1 MTNAYLVLLAA
12 VGIGRLAELRVSRRN
27 QRELGKKGVRKV
39 REPHFRWMVIVHGG
53 ILVGAALEVTLL
65 HRPLITVLAIPMI
78 VLFLLANLL
87 RWWVIRTLAGYWN
100 VEVMASSRLGVVS
113 SGPYR
118 WVRHPNYVAV
128 VAEIFALPMIHTAWI
143 TALVGTVADLEILRR
158 RIRVED
164 GVLMADATYRM
175 TMGAKPRF
183 LPRFNFRRCMVAG
196 TGRSSI
202 YLAARPVCADLNSR
216 NL

>member
-1 MTNAYLVLLAA
+1 MAVMTIAYLVLLAV
-12 VGIGRLAELRVSRRN
+12 VGIGRLGELRVSRRN
-27 QRELGKKGVRKV
+27 QRELEKKGVSKV
-39 REPHFRWMVIVHGG
+39 PEPHFRWMVIVHGG
-53 ILVGAALEVTLL
+53 IIVGSALEVTLL
-65 HRPLITVLAIPMI
+65 HRRLIPALAIPMLA
-78 VLFLLANLL
+78 LFLLANLL

-143 TALVGTVADLEILRR
+143 TALIGTVADLEILRR
-158 RIRVED
+158 RIGVED
-164 GVLMADATYRM
+164 GVLMADSTYRT

-183 LPRFNFRRCMVAG
+183 LPR
-196 TGRSSI
+196 
-202 YLAARPVCADLNSR
+202 L
-216 NL
+216 